1 MLGGIISVPL
11 IVGGPFNANLTN
23 DEKQYLISAG
33 LTFAFGILSF
43 IQIYRLQLGNSEY
56 YMGTGFVTV
65 LGTSFTFVPVL
76 QSSVFYRCRG

>member
-33 LTFAFGILSF
+33 LIAFGILSF